1 MYATSSRARRWP
13 LAFTLGTLM
22 TAVLAACAD
31 RPTEPTFHAALTPNA
46 AVGDP
51 HTVTNTNDNGLGS
64 LRWVLGY
71 TTGGETI
78 RFDPTL
84 AGQTINVDSALT
96 ILNPVTIEGPAGSG
110 MTINAGGKGR
120 IFDPKTRGTITL
132 RNLSLTGG
140 NGGTASGGVMQGPPE
155 VVLENSVV
163 YGNKGHAYTA
173 IDIVKLT
180 LINSTV
186 SGNTSTTTA
195 ASAAVFAYNETIV
208 INSTVAHNAS
218 GGVLSARRLVLRNA
232 VISNN
237 GGYNCAIDTLWITRE
252 GTNLSDDDSCGGPS
266 TVLIADPKLGP
277 LADNGGPTMSH
288 ALLAGSPAIN
298 AGSSCT
304 VQVDQRYAARDA
316 QCDLGAYEFADFT
329 AVTLTVDPTSIV
341 KPAGWAV
348 LTGTITCSRSESF
361 KLALELHQEQKA
373 GRGTTPVHAASTLP
387 VNCDT
392 TVRPWSASMYVTDGA
407 FQVGSANATA
417 QTLEAEP
424 WIAPASV
431 SGQVRLFNR
440 K

>member
-1 MYATSSRARRWP
+1 MHAYIRRAGRGP
-13 LAFTLGTLM
+13 LAFTLSTLI
-22 TAVLAACAD
+22 TLGACAD
-31 RPTEPTFHAALTPNA
+31 RPTEPTFQAILTPNA
-46 AVGDP
+46 AVADP
-51 HTVTNTNDNGLGS
+51 YTVTNTNDNGLGS

-78 RFDPTL
+78 RFDASL

-96 ILNPVTIEGPAGSG
+96 IFYPVTIEGAAGSG
-110 MTINAGGKGR
+110 LTINAGGKGR

-140 NGGTASGGVMQGPPE
+140 NGGQGSGGVMQGPPE
-155 VVLENSVV
+155 VVVENTAV
-163 YGNKGHAYTA
+163 YGNKGNSYAA
-173 IDIVKLT
+173 IDVVKLT

-186 SGNTSTTTA
+186 SGNSSTTTSA
-195 ASAAVFAYNETIV
+195 TAAVFAYMQVSV
-208 INSTVAHNAS
+208 INSTVAHNAT
-218 GGVLSARRLVLRNA
+218 GGVSSTQLVVRNA
-232 VISNN
+232 VMSNN
-237 GGYNCAIDTLWITRE
+237 TNNNCAVNPLAITRE
-252 GTNLSDDDSCGGPS
+252 GTNLSDDDSCGGP
-266 TVLIADPKLGP
+266 TEILIADPKLGA
-277 LADNGGPTMSH
+277 LADNGGPTMTH

-298 AGSSCT
+298 AGTSCT

-341 KPAGWAV
+341 KQGGWAV
-348 LTGTITCSRSESF
+348 LTGTLTCSRSESF

-392 TVRPWSASMYVTDGA
+392 TVRPWSASMYVTDGG
-407 FQVGSANATA
+407 FQVGTANATA

-431 SGQVRLFNR
+431 SGQVRLFIR

>member
-1 MYATSSRARRWP
+1 MNAYTRRAGRWP
-13 LAFTLGTLM
+13 LASTLITLMPLITLG
-22 TAVLAACAD
+22 ACAEQ
-31 RPTEPTFHAALTPNA
+31 PTEPTFHAALRPNA
-46 AVGDP
+46 AVGDVY
-51 HTVTNTNDNGLGS
+51 TVTNTNDNGLGS
-64 LRWVLGY
+64 LRWALGY
-71 TTGGETI
+71 STGGETI
-78 RFDPTL
+78 RFEPSL

-96 ILNPVTIEGPAGSG
+96 ISNPVTIEGPAGVG
-110 MTINAGGKGR
+110 MAISAGGKGR

-140 NGGTASGGVMQGPPE
+140 NGGQGSGGVMQGPPE

-163 YGNKGHAYTA
+163 YGNKGHQYAA
-173 IDIVKLT
+173 IDVVKLT

-186 SGNTSTTTA
+186 SGNSSTTTSATA
-195 ASAAVFAYNETIV
+195 AAFAYAEVTV
-208 INSTVAHNAS
+208 INSTVAHNAT
-218 GGVLSARRLVLRNA
+218 GGVSSTKLVLRNA

-237 GGYNCAIDTLWITRE
+237 TNANCAVNPLAITRE

-266 TVLIADPKLGP
+266 DMLIADPKLGA
-277 LADNGGPTMSH
+277 LADNGGPTMTH

-329 AVTLTVDPTSIV
+329 AVTLTIDPTSIV

-387 VNCDT
+387 VSCDT
-392 TVRPWSASMYVTDGA
+392 TVRPWSASMYLTDGG

-431 SGQVRLFNR
+431 AGQVRLFSR
-440 K
+440 R